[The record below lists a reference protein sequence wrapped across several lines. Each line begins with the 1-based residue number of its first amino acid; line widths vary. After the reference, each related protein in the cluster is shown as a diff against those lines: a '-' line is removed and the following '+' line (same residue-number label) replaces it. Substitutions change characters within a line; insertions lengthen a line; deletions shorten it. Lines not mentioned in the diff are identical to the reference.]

1 MLMGLFLLVADAAN
15 GQQNPEGNNSAR
27 AKPGERASTW
37 TEDRRRQ
44 ATPMPLPQIDA
55 ERLKKPNGQRTQSP
69 AGAIEENSGEAEV
82 PDDQRHGNPSK
93 FPLAWA
99 GKLFFTT
106 PQGNMECSAQFI
118 RPTVLLTAAHCVQD
132 QATGVYYWNFA
143 FFLQY
148 HGGNYKN
155 AYDWDCVAT
164 KNGWV
169 MGDYRW
175 DYAMINVK
183 GRSSTGFMG
192 WKSGWRGY
200 GDAVII
206 GYPGDIAGGQ
216 RIQWETGPLK
226 VDYENGLVQVYKRDP
241 NFGPGSSGGAWI
253 GNYVQRPRANYVL
266 SVMSFGIVG
275 QPEYAY
281 GPFWDANFEDLLHY
295 TERGCR

>member
-106 PQGNMECSAQFI
+106 PQG
-118 RPTVLLTAAHCVQD
+118 
-132 QATGVYYWNFA
+132 
-143 FFLQY
+143 
-148 HGGNYKN
+148 
-155 AYDWDCVAT
+155 
-164 KNGWV
+164 
-169 MGDYRW
+169 
-175 DYAMINVK
+175 
-183 GRSSTGFMG
+183 
-192 WKSGWRGY
+192 
-200 GDAVII
+200 
-206 GYPGDIAGGQ
+206 
-216 RIQWETGPLK
+216 
-226 VDYENGLVQVYKRDP
+226 
-241 NFGPGSSGGAWI
+241 
-253 GNYVQRPRANYVL
+253 
-266 SVMSFGIVG
+266 
-275 QPEYAY
+275 
-281 GPFWDANFEDLLHY
+281 
-295 TERGCR
+295 